1 MSENPINLLP
11 QEYSKEPFVNVL
23 KTHWEQLTNL
33 QTISLQQ
40 KIENVPVPKK
50 KGIFSKTKKKHNNE
64 VNELDNL
71 SIIEKGLN
79 DATTRKNCIR
89 KICEIIRK
97 NYDSKTEN
105 GEQINAMLMDLLN
118 GSDEKSITDLTQI
131 LTSDYLLKRL
141 TDKDF
146 DLINAIK
153 RVQTDKSL
161 TPEDKKKYFE
171 ALNIALN
178 NNLDKTNAAVR
189 AALTLKGGGL
199 LAEKIN
205 VLHEQTKSWEEKNI
219 SNKSEENKIIPKE
232 ESEENKIIPK
242 NPNEKSTKQKKTKK
256 QPTK

>member
-79 DATTRKNCIR
+79 DATTRKNYIR
-89 KICEIIRK
+89 RICEILS
-97 NYDSKTEN
+97 NNSKTEN
-105 GEQINAMLMDLLN
+105 GRQINDMFVDMLNENN
-118 GSDEKSITDLTQI
+118 GKDALVLTQI
-131 LTSDYLLKRL
+131 LTSDALLQRL

-153 RVQTDKSL
+153 CVQADKSL
-161 TPEDKKKYFE
+161 TPNDRKKYFE

-178 NNLDKTNAAVR
+178 NNLDKNNSSFRGV
-189 AALTLKGGGL
+189 LTLKSIGTLPG
-199 LAEKIN
+199 KIN
-205 VLHEQTKSWEEKNI
+205 KLHKETKSWEEKNI
-219 SNKSEENKIIPKE
+219 ANK
-232 ESEENKIIPK
+232 SEENKIIPK
-242 NPNEKSTKQKKTKK
+242 NPNEKSTKQQKTKK